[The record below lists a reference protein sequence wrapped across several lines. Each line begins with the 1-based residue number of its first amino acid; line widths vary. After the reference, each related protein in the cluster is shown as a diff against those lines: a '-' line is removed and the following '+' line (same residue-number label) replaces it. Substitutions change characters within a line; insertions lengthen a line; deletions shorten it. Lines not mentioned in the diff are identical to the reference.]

1 MRYRSHRYVLCPVE
15 FGLQARYPGPSEP
28 SFNRQ
33 SCIKS
38 AAYYFKDA
46 ASDKKDIGVVVPF
59 VGPGLQSDL
68 GCLPG
73 QAEAGGL

>member
-1 MRYRSHRYVLCPVE
+1 M
-15 FGLQARYPGPSEP
+15 

-46 ASDKKDIGVVVPF
+46 ASDKKEIGVVVPF
-59 VGPGLQSDL
+59 VGPGLQSDSDAY
-68 GCLPG
+68 
-73 QAEAGGL
+73 QARLRLAACKLIIRVNYNPH